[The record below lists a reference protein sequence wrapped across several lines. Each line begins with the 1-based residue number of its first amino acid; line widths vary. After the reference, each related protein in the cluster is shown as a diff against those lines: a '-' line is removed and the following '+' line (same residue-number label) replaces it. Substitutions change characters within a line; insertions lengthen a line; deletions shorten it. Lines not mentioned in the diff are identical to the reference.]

1 MTDVQAQDE
10 FAKTF
15 FARIP
20 KESAHLFTPEH
31 VEAVRTAF
39 SPREHLVDIRTSFG
53 SLYIVLLAGKDLRR
67 KARVSTANTM
77 QRRTR
82 LANTF
87 VIAVLCF
94 FLLLAAV
101 GTADVTIV
109 GTLTTAHLLGW
120 DGFRGALMGLVQNNT
135 KFVFVGLSLV
145 WWAVF
150 LFALHVA
157 LKSWRSNKTV
167 KARI

>member
-1 MTDVQAQDE
+1 MTDVQAQDD
-10 FAKTF
+10 FAKKF

-20 KESAHLFTPEH
+20 KESAHLFTPAH
-31 VEAVRTAF
+31 VEAVRAAF

-53 SLYIVLLAGKDLRR
+53 SMYIVVLAGRDLRR
-67 KARVSTANTM
+67 KPRVSTVNTM

-82 LANTF
+82 LANTV
-87 VIAVLCF
+87 VIALLCL

-109 GTLTTAHLLGW
+109 GALTTAHLLGW
-120 DGFRGALMGLVQNNT
+120 DDLRAALMAIVQNNT
-135 KFVFVGLSLV
+135 KFVFVGLSLA
-145 WWAVF
+145 WWIVF

-157 LKSWRSNKTV
+157 LKSWRSSKTV
-167 KARI
+167 KARV